1 MAKGVQAFRASEI
14 KRAVEALQ
22 KSGVKI
28 ARVSF
33 ENGRFDIITADGQAM
48 SLKPHTAAE
57 RWLREQ
63 GQTEEGQ

>member
-1 MAKGVQAFRASEI
+1 MAKGVQAFRANEI

-33 ENGRFDIITADGQAM
+33 GDGRFEIITADDPNA
-48 SLKPHTAAE
+48 KVT
-57 RWLREQ
+57 
-63 GQTEEGQ
+63 TETSDDVKKLL

>member
-1 MAKGVQAFRASEI
+1 MARGVQAFRANEI

-33 ENGRFDIITADGQAM
+33 ENGRFDIITADDPK
-48 SLKPHTAAE
+48 LKVANETSE
-57 RWLREQ
+57 DVRKLL
-63 GQTEEGQ
+63 

>member
-1 MAKGVQAFRASEI
+1 MSKGVQAFRANEI

-33 ENGRFDIITADGQAM
+33 GDGRFEIITADDPNANV
-48 SLKPHTAAE
+48 TAE
-57 RWLREQ
+57 TSEDVKKLL
-63 GQTEEGQ
+63 

>member
-1 MAKGVQAFRASEI
+1 MAKSVQAFRANEI

-33 ENGRFDIITADGQAM
+33 GDGKFKIITADDPNAKVITKRRM
-48 SLKPHTAAE
+48 T
-57 RWLREQ
+57 
-63 GQTEEGQ
+63 

>member
-1 MAKGVQAFRASEI
+1 MAKGVQAFRANEI

-33 ENGRFDIITADGQAM
+33 GDGRFDIITADDPK
-48 SLKPHTAAE
+48 LKSAGET
-57 RWLREQ
+57 
-63 GQTEEGQ
+63 TEDLKKLL